1 MDIIGT
7 QIGNLNILSEIGEG
21 GMGVVFLAEHVIL
34 GKQFAVKCLSSEL
47 SNSPQFKERFEKEA
61 MAQAGLDHPN
71 IVQVNDFFEHNGL
84 YYLVMEY
91 VDGCSL
97 EDMIEDEGKLSENK
111 ALPILKDILAGVNF
125 AHSRGIIH
133 RDIKPSN
140 ILIDKSGRA
149 KIMDFGIAL
158 RAGDNHRLTKTGVD
172 IGTAWYVSPEQ
183 VVNPKGVDHRSDVY
197 SIGVV
202 LFEMLTGQ
210 TPFDG
215 ETDYAVKDKHVR
227 EAPPDMKA
235 INPDISDELTGI
247 VMKALE
253 KSPDD
258 RFNGCGEFLEYVE
271 ACDRQRD
278 QKDGPGDVNA
288 PEDLE
293 KGEQG
298 PSHEPPEPVF
308 MDPVTGIAFVYVH
321 AGKFMMGR
329 AIEHEDEAEE
339 KAHEVALDGFYI
351 GKYPVTCGQWK
362 SLMGTNP
369 SKCGRGDNYP
379 VEMVSWDNAQ
389 DFIEKLTAENDR
401 KYQFR
406 LPTEAEWEYA
416 ARSGG
421 EKETYAGGDH
431 IDAVAWYDQNS
442 GNTTHSVGEKAPNG
456 LGLHDMS
463 GNVWE
468 WCQDWFADYPS
479 VAADNPP
486 APSMGTQRVL
496 RGGSWKSDAMKCRTT
511 CRWCNWPEYKD
522 HSWGFRL
529 VRDMASPEPLAELTI
544 ASLPN
549 GASIWIDGRD
559 TGEKTDASIELPV
572 GRYKLGLTLD
582 GFKTA
587 TQEVGVDS
595 GTPTELEFRLRKA
608 PVSNAVRKKR
618 RAKVLIAAGVALG
631 MFSFFLVLGLISE
644 NAKPQSKNFNPARM
658 ASETD
663 NTSEDGIP
671 GNKGAQSNAQRK
683 HLKPRII
690 GESKLFVKTEPKDS
704 LVRLLNTEKEFHQG
718 MVLKPGNYHVEV
730 SHDGYKTKQGWVTL
744 IAEKDQELQVHLE
757 WIVSRLFVEIE
768 PKDATVRLLNTEKEF
783 HQGMFLKPGHYHV
796 EVSRDGCK
804 TKQGWVTLTA
814 EKSETVQFHLEW
826 VISQLFVEAKPADAH
841 VRLLNI
847 KQEFHQGILLK
858 PGRYH
863 VEVSREGCK
872 TKKTWAN
879 LEAGKKETLKIHLIA
894 NPLKNS
900 DVSITKKDAAPP
912 VSKTV
917 KDATE
922 EKPRRRFVFNNGAVW
937 DTRTRLEWIVG
948 PDEGTSFSE
957 AKQWLAKKNGHS
969 TRSLWRIPT
978 NNELKT
984 ICNKWNPLPAIFK
997 TTGLYVWSY
1006 EGADSAN
1013 VWVFDLENGGLVSH
1027 RNISVTVERVFAV
1040 RLRKD

>member
-1 MDIIGT
+1 
-7 QIGNLNILSEIGEG
+7 
-21 GMGVVFLAEHVIL
+21 MGIVFLAEHVIL

-61 MAQAGLDHPN
+61 MAQAELDHPN

-84 YYLVMEY
+84 YCLVMEY

-158 RAGDNHRLTKTGVD
+158 RAGDSHRLTKTGVD

-227 EAPPDMKA
+227 EAPPDMKE

-247 VMKALE
+247 VMKALN
-253 KSPDD
+253 KAPDD

-271 ACDRQRD
+271 ACDRQRN
-278 QKDGPGDVNA
+278 QKDSPGVVNV
-288 PEDLE
+288 PEDIE
-293 KGEQG
+293 KEEKI
-298 PSHEPPEPVF
+298 PPHEPPEPVF
-308 MDPVTGIAFVYVH
+308 TDPVTGMEFVYVH
-321 AGKFMMGR
+321 NSKFMMGGVF
-329 AIEHEDEAEE
+329 EHEAEAEE

-362 SLMGTNP
+362 SLMGTTP

-379 VEMVSWDNAQ
+379 VEMVSWENAQ
-389 DFIEKLTAENDR
+389 DFIEKLTTENGR

-421 EKETYAGGDH
+421 EKERYAGGDH
-431 IDAVAWYDQNS
+431 IDAVAWHK
-442 GNTTHSVGEKAPNG
+442 GNNDGGTRAVGEKPPNG
-456 LGLHDMS
+456 LAIHDMS

-479 VAADNPP
+479 DAVDNPLG
-486 APSMGTQRVL
+486 PSVGTQRVL
-496 RGGSWKSDAMKCRTT
+496 RGGSWNSDAMKCRTT

-529 VRDMASPEPLAELTI
+529 VRDMTSPEPLAELTI

-559 TGEKTDASIELPV
+559 TGEKTDASIELPA

-582 GFKTA
+582 GFKTT
-587 TQEVGVDS
+587 TQEVGIDS
-595 GTPTELEFRLRKA
+595 VAPTELEFRLRKA

-644 NAKPQSKNFNPARM
+644 NAKPQRKSFNPTKM

-663 NTSEDGIP
+663 NTSEDGVP
-671 GNKGAQSNAQRK
+671 GNKGTQSNAQGK

-690 GESKLFVKTEPKDS
+690 SESKLFVKTD
-704 LVRLLNTEKEFHQG
+704 
-718 MVLKPGNYHVEV
+718 
-730 SHDGYKTKQGWVTL
+730 
-744 IAEKDQELQVHLE
+744 
-757 WIVSRLFVEIE
+757 
-768 PKDATVRLLNTEKEF
+768 PKDATVRLLNTEQEF
-783 HQGMFLKPGHYHV
+783 HQGMVLKPGRYHVEVSRDGCKTKKAWANLEAGMDLNFQLYLEWIISQLFVEIDPKDATVRLLNTEQEFHQGMVLKPGRYHV

-814 EKSETVQFHLEW
+814 GKSKTVQIHLEW
-826 VISQLFVEAKPADAH
+826 VISQLFVEAEPEDAH

-847 KQEFHQGILLK
+847 KQKFHQGMVLK

-863 VEVSREGCK
+863 VEVSRDGCK
-872 TKKTWAN
+872 TKKAWAN
-879 LEAGKKETLKIHLIA
+879 LEAGKKETLKIHLIK
-894 NPLKNS
+894 NPPKNS
-900 DVSITKKDAAPP
+900 NVSITKKDAAPP

-922 EKPRRRFVFNNGAVW
+922 EKPGHRFVFNNGAVR
-937 DTRTRLEWIVG
+937 DTHTGLEWIVG

-957 AKQWLAKKNGHS
+957 AKKWVDNKNARVHFAAHN
-969 TRSLWRIPT
+969 LWRIPT
-978 NNELKT
+978 NKELQT
-984 ICNKWNPLPAIFK
+984 ICNKWKSLPAILE
-997 TTGLYVWSY
+997 TTGWYVWSY
-1006 EGADSAN
+1006 KGPDAAE
-1013 VWVFDLENGGLVSH
+1013 VWVYDLRNGGPVSH
-1027 RNISVTVERVFAV
+1027 KYVSDTYKRVVAV
-1040 RLRKD
+1040 RSRKN